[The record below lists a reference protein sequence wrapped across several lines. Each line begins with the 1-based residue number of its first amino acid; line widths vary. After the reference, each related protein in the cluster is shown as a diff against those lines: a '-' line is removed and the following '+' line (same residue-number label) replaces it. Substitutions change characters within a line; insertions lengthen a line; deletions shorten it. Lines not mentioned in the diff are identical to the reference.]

1 MKVFANS
8 ISVLLAAALLL
19 ALVAPGCGQDDA
31 GPADELEED
40 SLNAPGSEA
49 AGMRPAEQAM
59 ENLFEKG
66 IGSAWVGGE
75 PFASSTGTGYDQMK
89 NAASPDYRIIGYLNV
104 TSGLIVAPDSGASL
118 HFIPGPGS
126 YPVYGYFIGDE
137 MTGIYIDFDS
147 SIAKI

>member
-1 MKVFANS
+1 MKMYANS

-19 ALVAPGCGQDDA
+19 ALVSPGCGQVGTNPSEESA
-31 GPADELEED
+31 ED

-49 AGMRPAEQAM
+49 AGMRPAEDAM
-59 ENLFEKG
+59 EDLFEKG
-66 IGSAWVGGE
+66 IGSAWVGGD
-75 PFASSTGTGYDQMK
+75 PFASSTGTGHDQMK
-89 NAASPDYRIIGYLNV
+89 NAASPEYRIIGYLDV

-118 HFIPGPGS
+118 HFAPGPGS
-126 YPVYGYFIGDE
+126 YPVYGYFVGDE

>member
-1 MKVFANS
+1 MKMFANS
-8 ISVLLAAALLL
+8 IYVLLAAALLL
-19 ALVAPGCGQDDA
+19 ALVAPGCGQGDA

-49 AGMRPAEQAM
+49 AGMRPAEEAM

-66 IGSAWVGGE
+66 IGSAWVGGD
-75 PFASSTGTGYDQMK
+75 PFASSTGTGLDQMK
-89 NAASPDYRIIGYLNV
+89 NAASPEYRIIGYLNV

-126 YPVYGYFIGDE
+126 YPVYGYFVGDE